1 MKKLVILLA
10 VILSANVMM
19 AQKTDRT
26 NAYMYNKNGQYDKAA
41 ESIEKCVHHDG
52 FLGMKPKD
60 QAQAWLYRGMIYLN
74 IHQNPE
80 FAAKYPDCLE
90 KAYEA
95 LENCVKA
102 DANYAKDN
110 AQDIYPRIAAIAV
123 NFFQDGVENFNN
135 QAYPQAATSFR
146 KSYEISL
153 SGANPD
159 TSALVNTALAYQ
171 KGGMFNEALA
181 NYEEL
186 KNLGYKQVDLYKN
199 MAICYNGLGNEE
211 KSFEMIQAGLEKNPG
226 DISMIIEK
234 VNIYLKNGRSEE
246 AVADLNKLHELEP
259 NNASYLFV
267 LGTIYGEEGHGKII
281 GSSENEVRDA
291 FGEPKAVDKTAT
303 EQGNTYWWTY
313 EDGKEIHFN
322 NEGKVDMARNCPDYL
337 MGSKIYDPDKAIGY
351 YKEALNVN
359 PTFYDADY
367 NLAALYI
374 NLSNKKKAEANE
386 ITGFSKKEI
395 ERYNA
400 LVAEAEEI
408 MRTGLPY
415 AEEAYRAQPSDD
427 LKHVLK
433 TMYVQ
438 LKMMDEAKA
447 LDAE

>member
-135 QAYPQAATSFR
+135 QAYPQAAKSFR

-171 KGGMFNEALA
+171 KGCMFNEALA

-199 MAICYNGLGNEE
+199 MAICYNGLGDEE

-226 DISMIIEK
+226 DASMIIEK
-234 VNIYLKNGRSEE
+234 VNIYLKNGKGEE
-246 AVADLNKLHELEP
+246 AIADLNKLHEMDP
-259 NNASYLFV
+259 NNASILFI
-267 LGTIYGEEGHGKII
+267 LGTIYGDDTHE
-281 GSSENEVRDA
+281 
-291 FGEPKAVDKTAT
+291 
-303 EQGNTYWWTY
+303 
-313 EDGKEIHFN
+313 
-322 NEGKVDMARNCPDYL
+322 
-337 MGSKIYDPDKAIGY
+337 IYDADKAIGY

-400 LVAEAEEI
+400 LVGEAEEI
-408 MRTGLPY
+408 LRTGLPF

>member
-26 NAYMYNKNGQYDKAA
+26 NAFMYNKNGQYEKAA
-41 ESIEKCVHHDG
+41 ESIEKCVHHDS

-74 IHQNPE
+74 IHQNAE
-80 FAAKYPDCLE
+80 LVAKYPDCLE
-90 KAYEA
+90 KAYES
-95 LENCVKA
+95 LENCIKA
-102 DANYAKDN
+102 DASYAKDN
-110 AQDIYPRIAAIAV
+110 AGDIYPRIAAIAV
-123 NFFQDGVENFNN
+123 NYFQDGVENFNN
-135 QAYPQAATSFR
+135 QVYPKAATSFR

-159 TSALVNTALAYQ
+159 TSALVNAALAYQ

-181 NYEEL
+181 EYEDL
-186 KNLGYKQVDLYKN
+186 KNLGYKSVDLYKN
-199 MAICYNGLGNEE
+199 MAICYNGLGDEA
-211 KSFEMIQAGLEKNPG
+211 KSLEMIQTGLEKNPG
-226 DISMIIEK
+226 DASMIIEK
-234 VNIYLKNGRSEE
+234 VNIYLKNGRGEE
-246 AVADLNKLHELEP
+246 AIADLNQLHEMDP
-259 NNASYLFV
+259 NNASILFI
-267 LGTIYGEEGHGKII
+267 LGTIYGDDTHEIF
-281 GSSENEVRDA
+281 DA
-291 FGEPKAVDKTAT
+291 DKAV
-303 EQGNTYWWTY
+303 
-313 EDGKEIHFN
+313 
-322 NEGKVDMARNCPDYL
+322 
-337 MGSKIYDPDKAIGY
+337 GY

-408 MRTGLPY
+408 LRTGLPY